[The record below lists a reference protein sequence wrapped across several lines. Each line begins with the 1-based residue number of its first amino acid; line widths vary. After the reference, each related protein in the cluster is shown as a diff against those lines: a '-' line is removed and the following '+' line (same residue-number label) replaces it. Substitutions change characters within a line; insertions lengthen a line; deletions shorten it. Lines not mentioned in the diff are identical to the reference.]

1 VAVGEADARR
11 NGANAVAVEERDE
24 VLRLEVPAGDGHRH
38 DRFPHAERC
47 EAGDPDPE
55 REAGVVPDDV
65 GVAAGRADEIVVGED
80 DPVTRDDLAAAIG
93 EAPGCTP
100 VPWDDPSADDVEA
113 AIVKRSTAVLPPH
126 HVVDQAGQEQ
136 RMQAAVLAGIEDEAG
151 DRLIAQRAE
160 EGQGLGLRRGGRRDR
175 GPGAVVRPERIRQ
188 RERCQ
193 DGQRGREDEGDT
205 ALHILKIRG
214 RSVCRSDEMTFMAP
228 RKRPK
233 HLRPKSPARVRK
245 HRRSRSK
252 GARGHQHPE
261 LIGLALVFLGIFLAI
276 PLWLGWDGG
285 YVGDRIDSGLEA
297 FFGDGRV
304 GVPLV
309 LLALGGLMVA
319 RAQLVDVRPFRTGLV
334 VLGLGIMTLLGE
346 ARGGATGEALD
357 LIFGRLLGDTG
368 TAVLGFFLLVTGA
381 LLVSGA
387 SLGAL
392 IRHSAHAAQKTAVA
406 ARRSVERV
414 RIPFDD
420 EPITQP
426 DAPPV
431 DGEAAYP
438 DVVSERPAPPPVLV
452 DQLDDFEPER
462 PEPVFDMPSTE
473 HVGYKLPDAGVLRRS
488 HRDKK
493 KGQPEKAIERTAEAL
508 LQALSNFGV
517 EAHLIGQ
524 VVGPRVT
531 RYELQLAPGTK
542 VGKVASLKDDL
553 AYALATTELRILAP
567 IPGKQAV
574 GVEVPNLSPNV
585 VTLGDIFAEMPGSSS
600 PLSVWLG
607 KDISGASVH
616 ADLARMPHIL
626 IAGTTGSG
634 KSGCINTML
643 CSILLRA
650 TPDEV
655 RMILVDPKRVE
666 LGLYESIPHLLT
678 PVVSSPK
685 AAAAVLTNILTE
697 MEHRYERMSLARA
710 RNLQE
715 LNRVLAE
722 RGEQTLPYLLVV
734 IDELADLMMVSP
746 QDVEDAVIRLAQKS
760 RAVGIHLVLATQR
773 PSVDVITGM
782 IKANV
787 PSRIAFAVS
796 SQTDSRVILDTSG
809 AESLLGQGDMLFKPL
824 GTSRLQRV
832 QGAYV
837 SEEEIA
843 LIVEQC
849 RGQRDQE
856 LDESLLE
863 APSAR
868 EHDGEDG
875 DFDPDE
881 DPLLDRAI
889 EIVVQT
895 QTASVSLIQR
905 RLRVGY
911 TRAGRLIDMLERRGI
926 ISGYEGSKPRR
937 VLVGEPELERV
948 LSEVAS

>member
-1 VAVGEADARR
+1 
-11 NGANAVAVEERDE
+11 
-24 VLRLEVPAGDGHRH
+24 
-38 DRFPHAERC
+38 
-47 EAGDPDPE
+47 
-55 REAGVVPDDV
+55 
-65 GVAAGRADEIVVGED
+65 
-80 DPVTRDDLAAAIG
+80 
-93 EAPGCTP
+93 
-100 VPWDDPSADDVEA
+100 
-113 AIVKRSTAVLPPH
+113 
-126 HVVDQAGQEQ
+126 
-136 RMQAAVLAGIEDEAG
+136 
-151 DRLIAQRAE
+151 
-160 EGQGLGLRRGGRRDR
+160 
-175 GPGAVVRPERIRQ
+175 
-188 RERCQ
+188 
-193 DGQRGREDEGDT
+193 
-205 ALHILKIRG
+205 
-214 RSVCRSDEMTFMAP
+214 MAP

-233 HLRPKSPARVRK
+233 HLRPKSPARVRRK
-245 HRRSRSK
+245 KQARRRN
-252 GARGHQHPE
+252 AHQHPE
-261 LIGLALVFLGIFLAI
+261 LVGLALVFVGAFLAI

-285 YVGDRIDSGLEA
+285 IVGEKIVSSLGGLVGEA
-297 FFGDGRV
+297 RV
-304 GVPLV
+304 LVPLV
-309 LLALGGLMVA
+309 LLVIGALMVG
-319 RAQLVDVRPFRTGLV
+319 RSSLVAVRPFRTGLFITGI
-334 VLGLGIMTLLGE
+334 GLMTALGE
-346 ARGGATGEALD
+346 ERGGATGQALG
-357 LIFGRLLGDTG
+357 LIFGRLIGETG
-368 TAVLGFFLLVTGA
+368 THVLGIFALVAGVLLLT
-381 LLVSGA
+381 GA
-387 SLGAL
+387 SLGAIL
-392 IRHSAHAAQKTAVA
+392 RRSAHAARHTARKT
-406 ARRSVERV
+406 VEWVRV
-414 RIPFDD
+414 PLDE

-426 DAPPV
+426 DEPPV
-431 DGEAAYP
+431 DGEMVYP
-438 DVVSERPAPPPVLV
+438 DIVNERPAPPPVLV
-452 DQLDDFEPER
+452 HQLEDLEEPELPEPSLFEPA
-462 PEPVFDMPSTE
+462 STE
-473 HVGYKLPDAGVLRRS
+473 HAGYRLPDSSVLRRS
-488 HRDKK
+488 RTDK

-508 LQALSNFGV
+508 VQALANFGV
-517 EAHLIGQ
+517 EAHITGQ

-542 VGKVASLKDDL
+542 VGKVAALKDDL

-585 VTLGDIFAEMPGSSS
+585 VTLGDIYEEIAPPAS

-607 KDISGASVH
+607 KDISGASVW

-685 AAAAVLTNILTE
+685 AASAVLTNVLTE
-697 MEHRYERMSLARA
+697 MERRYERMSIARA
-710 RNLQE
+710 RNLVE
-715 LNRVLAE
+715 LNRVLTE
-722 RGEQTLPYLLVV
+722 RGEQPLPHLLIV
-734 IDELADLMMVSP
+734 IDELADMMMVSP
-746 QDVEDAVIRLAQKS
+746 QEVEDGVIRLAQKS

-849 RGQRDQE
+849 RAQRGQE

-863 APSAR
+863 APTVHEAG
-868 EHDGEDG
+868 GEDE

-937 VLVGEPELERV
+937 VLVGEGDLSRV
-948 LSEVAS
+948 LTNVPS